1 MKSILRFSRS
11 ASQQDSSSDTVSE
24 NMNQSSNMN
33 AATSTQSGLS
43 MLQQSNQALSV
54 AEQRTMMVA
63 QVALNSLFE
72 NKHFSICK
80 LNEVMELLKKGRSN
94 SKVYKQLHALHCVD
108 YADMPDE
115 LKNQIP
121 HMINELLTN
130 KTPTQAAT
138 NVALAGVFNGHPE

>member
-1 MKSILRFSRS
+1 MKSILPFRRS
-11 ASQQDSSSDTVSE
+11 ASQQGSSLDIDSE
-24 NMNQSSNMN
+24 NLNQSSNMN
-33 AATSTQSGLS
+33 EDISTQSGPS
-43 MLQQSNQALSV
+43 MLQQSNHHLSV
-54 AEQRTMMVA
+54 VELRQMMVA

-80 LNEVMELLKKGRSN
+80 LNEVMELTKKGRKN

-121 HMINELLTN
+121 YMVNELLTN
-130 KTPTQAAT
+130 KTTENAAT
-138 NVALAGVFNGHPE
+138 NIALAGVF

>member
-11 ASQQDSSSDTVSE
+11 ASQQDSSSDTGSE
-24 NMNQSSNMN
+24 SQNQSSN
-33 AATSTQSGLS
+33 TSEDTSMQAGIS
-43 MLQQSNQALSV
+43 MLHQSSKVLSI

-63 QVALNSLFE
+63 QVALNKLFE
-72 NKHFSICK
+72 KQHFSICEVD
-80 LNEVMELLKKGRSN
+80 EVMGLLRKGRRN
-94 SKVYKQLHALHCVD
+94 SAVYKQLHALHCVH

-130 KTPTQAAT
+130 KPATQAAT
-138 NVALAGVFNGHPE
+138 NVALAGIFD